1 MPRRHLRKVR
11 GLDLWPGMSLAA
23 QTAEMWWGAANVI
36 HKRVSR
42 LATAPLP
49 LDAKDQREIVRMGA
63 EKIAAMNEAAL
74 AAAVHMATTA
84 GKPVTPAS
92 AHALAHKVLKPFRT
106 RVKANVK
113 RLSRKG

>member
-11 GLDLWPGMSLAA
+11 GFDFMPGMALAA
-23 QTAEMWWGAANVI
+23 QTAEMWWGAAQVI
-36 HKRVSR
+36 QKRVTR

-49 LDAKDQREIVRMGA
+49 LDEKDQREIVRMGA

-74 AAAVHMATTA
+74 AAAVHMARSA

-92 AHALAHKVLKPFRT
+92 AEVLAHKVLKPFRT

-113 RLSRKG
+113 RLSKT